1 MARNDVLFSE
11 ISIKAQGSSEYINVL
26 QNFQASSTFG
36 GMSIDEG
43 LFEGGI
49 SGFIILNDPNP
60 NNDSGSLPSITN
72 LAKTGSMIR
81 FSFSTQVIE
90 SGLRSSLSGLS
101 FYIYNVSI
109 VSDISPGIA
118 KLGSSQ
124 SVTYRLE
131 FASYESTSINYETRE
146 LDEDYVGTISDFV
159 ESLASSDQ
167 LGILAPTPED
177 GVTPIQNTT
186 QVEPE
191 IVPTYNGLWI
201 KNRQS
206 LYPWGKEKSIPSIN
220 TIIRSSLNYAIPA
233 LGQIF
238 DEDGELEDRGT
249 PQEINPSYV
258 FYQSMPDGQWHLIPI
273 GGNEADSLYKK
284 NYIDGNEDAG
294 YHTYRF
300 TMDETVSKRIEM
312 FKLIKSTDLLE
323 LQESGAF
330 GSRYNLIEPNYRGL
344 YNGITEIDSGEKA
357 DEETVHINDNMGI
370 RNNTYYHD
378 AMSVATHLKQD
389 YVVYKYED
397 FNAVDEDDDS
407 DSPLLG
413 KKLPVGKE
421 NPAFSS
427 LTDTV
432 YGYFDSSYLYKPFPT
447 MNDDY
452 ATGRGSKYMWQ
463 PMFDTCEFPLI
474 TDTTTGEIGI
484 KDIVNIRNKNKQCK
498 LAYTVLS
505 DLKEQWNRYRYSVC
519 CSSDNGG
526 EFLALLVG
534 ATWGGQLQE
543 NVEDPKG
550 LDRNIIPYGLSAG
563 NTVGHM
569 FRYSFVEVETWPKAL
584 VPEETKADVFIEGA
598 PPTQSYYEYLES
610 IDINPAN
617 GEKKVYIPGNSG
629 DDYSSNDGDGRPI
642 ANGLTFTFG
651 LNPTSDGE
659 QEYKVNQQQEMF
671 VIPVGGGKRGLFSA
685 YNTIEM
691 TNNKAFTGAG
701 INTKGFN
708 YPSGFNLMEIGGMT
722 AGSNS
727 GEGTTPIPATYM
739 GSIVRMNP
747 INDTDLSEIKT
758 RRSLAALGTKGYCE
772 DSNGN
777 RTDAETEAECSK
789 TPDNVWKTYAGTDA
803 YNGPDIPNTVDG
815 PFCSVTYLLNE
826 IMGTVNLPTT
836 FAGPPSKL
844 YFPSADDK
852 IIIERDD
859 KNTRP
864 DISDNAAPQ
873 QSTGIT
879 GSQTVFV
886 FTAEND
892 HDGKCTT

>member
-1 MARNDVLFSE
+1 MARNNVVFSE

-81 FSFSTQVIE
+81 FSFGTQVIE
-90 SGLRSSLSGLS
+90 SGLKSFLDGLS
-101 FYIYNVSI
+101 FYVYNVSI

-146 LDEDYVGTISDFV
+146 LEEDYVGTISDFV

-177 GVTPIQNTT
+177 GITPIQNTT

-238 DEDGELEDRGT
+238 DDDGELEDRGT
-249 PQEINPSYV
+249 AQKINPSYV

-344 YNGITEIDSGEKA
+344 YNGITELDSGEKA
-357 DEETVHINDNMGI
+357 DEETVHNDNNIGI
-370 RNNTYYHD
+370 QTNTYYHD

-413 KKLPVGKE
+413 RKLPVGQE

-452 ATGRGSKYMWQ
+452 ATSRGNKYMWQ

-474 TDTTTGEIGI
+474 TDTITGEIGI
-484 KDIVNIRNKNKQCK
+484 KDIVDIRNNNKQCK
-498 LAYTVLS
+498 LAYTVLA

-519 CSSDNGG
+519 CNSDTGG

-534 ATWGGQLQE
+534 ATWGGQPQE
-543 NVEDPKG
+543 DDEDPEG

-598 PPTQSYYEYLES
+598 PSTQTYYEYLES

-629 DDYSSNDGDGRPI
+629 DDYSSKDGDDKPI

-659 QEYKVNQQQEMF
+659 QAYKVNQQQEMF

-739 GSIVRMNP
+739 GSIVRMNS

-758 RRSLAALGTKGYCE
+758 RRSLAKLGTKGYCE

-777 RTDAETEAECSK
+777 RTDAETEVECSN
-789 TPDNVWKTYAGTDA
+789 TPGNEWKTYGGTDA
-803 YNGPDIPNTVDG
+803 YTGPDIPDSVDG
-815 PFCSVTYLLNE
+815 PYCSVTYLLNE

-852 IIIERDD
+852 ITIQRSD
-859 KNTRP
+859 KNDRP
-864 DISDNAAPQ
+864 ITDNAAPQ
-873 QSTGIT
+873 ESAGIT
-879 GSQTVFV
+879 GSQTLFI